1 MFSDVTFSDISISY
15 GITTPPSKVRLLG
28 AYYIFLRRVALSM
41 SLADELLADLDDIG
55 DELANDTN
63 EQVIGW

>member
-1 MFSDVTFSDISISY
+1 MLKL
-15 GITTPPSKVRLLG
+15 PSKVRLLIAG
-28 AYYIFLRRVALSM
+28 RVFLRRVALSM